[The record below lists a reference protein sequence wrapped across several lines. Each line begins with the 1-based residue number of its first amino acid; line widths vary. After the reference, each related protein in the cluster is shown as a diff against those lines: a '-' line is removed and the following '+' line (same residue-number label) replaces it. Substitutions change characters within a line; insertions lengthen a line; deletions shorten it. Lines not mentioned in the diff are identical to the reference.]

1 MNRHCVVKQMNCQGN
16 GITYQTLIL
25 RILSLKRRKLTLCS
39 QACLCSLLTAGDS
52 LYSSKLRCSHK
63 THSNLHHRG
72 ETHGWR
78 WLSKLTTVRWHPD
91 CGKSSNI
98 IFYPSLY
105 CYFGNCFCHVKKNC
119 SLSLS
124 TRTVSHLVIHSIHH
138 FLSKPSLKKFL
149 ETRSTVQYWV
159 GDSLWADSVS

>member
-105 CYFGNCFCHVKKNC
+105 CYFGNCFCHVKKKI
-119 SLSLS
+119 
-124 TRTVSHLVIHSIHH
+124 VHLVC
-138 FLSKPSLKKFL
+138 PP
-149 ETRSTVQYWV
+149 E
-159 GDSLWADSVS
+159 LWAISISILFIIFCLNLALKNFLKLEALSNTE